1 MTTVKAG
8 LVYSIMNHRREN
20 GLLTGSKG
28 PLLLSASNTVS
39 NTAALG
45 WKGTRDRRIDPGS
58 LVGQNG
64 QTWSRGPLS
73 LSLSFV
79 LCLYENTL
87 SPALLP
93 WWLLFIYLFFFF
105 FFFLKNCRERF
116 VLLKQHLHERCN
128 TRHVESKVVNDW

>member
-8 LVYSIMNHRREN
+8 QVYSIMNHRREN
-20 GLLTGSKG
+20 GLLTGSKC

-45 WKGTRDRRIDPGS
+45 WKGTRDKRIDPGS
-58 LVGQNG
+58 LIGQKG
-64 QTWSRGPLS
+64 RTWSRGPLS

-93 WWLLFIYLFFFF
+93 WWLLFIFIFFEELQREICAAQTAFTREMQHMS
-105 FFFLKNCRERF
+105 CRI
-116 VLLKQHLHERCN
+116 KGC
-128 TRHVESKVVNDW
+128 